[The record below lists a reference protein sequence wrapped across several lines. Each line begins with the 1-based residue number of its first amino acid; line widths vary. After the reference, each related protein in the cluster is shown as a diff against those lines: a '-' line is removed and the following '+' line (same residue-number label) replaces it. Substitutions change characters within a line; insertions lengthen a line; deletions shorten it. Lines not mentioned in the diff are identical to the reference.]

1 MKDYEYFNKVKQKKH
16 SKNLAMGLYKI
27 LEVNNNENNIAK
39 YIKILRKM
47 PNNAK
52 ILWPYRCWPVASGE
66 LGMPRMT
73 PTTFGQI
80 SAAPLLF
87 CPIPSLFSL
96 LERHINAVCTAISP
110 LK

>member
-1 MKDYEYFNKVKQKKH
+1 
-16 SKNLAMGLYKI
+16 
-27 LEVNNNENNIAK
+27 
-39 YIKILRKM
+39 M

-73 PTTFGQI
+73 FTPTTFGQMNQI